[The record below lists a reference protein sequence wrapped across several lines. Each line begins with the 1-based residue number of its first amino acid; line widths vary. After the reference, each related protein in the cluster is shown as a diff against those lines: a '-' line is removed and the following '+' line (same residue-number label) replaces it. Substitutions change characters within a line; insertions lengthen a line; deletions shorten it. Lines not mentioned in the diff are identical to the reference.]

1 MLPHDKSEINC
12 ESQQDKEIKSSNNV
26 LIDVLIGP
34 FIVLSLGVLIGRILV
49 RSFELEFFKFLVDH
63 SKMS

>member
-49 RSFELEFFKFLVDH
+49 RSCPL
-63 SKMS
+63 